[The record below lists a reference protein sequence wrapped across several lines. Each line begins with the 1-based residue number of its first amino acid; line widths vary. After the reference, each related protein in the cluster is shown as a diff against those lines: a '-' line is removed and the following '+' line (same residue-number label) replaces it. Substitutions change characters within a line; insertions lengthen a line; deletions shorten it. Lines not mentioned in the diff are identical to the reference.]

1 MDIPVDTRLDAD
13 DLGEVAGRARELAE
27 MGFDGAFTFEGPH
40 DVFVPLILAAGSG
53 ADLDL
58 MTNVAIAFPRSPV
71 HLAHQAYDLQL
82 LSKGRFRLGLG
93 SQVRAHIEK
102 RYGSQF
108 ARPVARMREVVQ
120 ATHAVLRCWE
130 TGEQLD
136 FRGEFT
142 THTLMPPTFNPGPNP
157 FGVPRIL
164 VGGLGPK
171 MVAMAAEVAD
181 GLLIH
186 PFNTDRFVH
195 DHTLP
200 AVDVGLAAG
209 GRSRADIEVV
219 AELIMACGRDDEEQA
234 RADEGARWLL
244 SFYASTPAYRPVLD
258 AHGYGDLQPELNRLT
273 KEGRWEAMPAL
284 IDDTLLDTIA
294 VRGTPAQVGA
304 GIAAR
309 CAGVA
314 DRVGFYFPY
323 RVDPSCAG
331 EILDALRAA

>member
-1 MDIPVDTRLDAD
+1 
-13 DLGEVAGRARELAE
+13 
-27 MGFDGAFTFEGPH
+27 
-40 DVFVPLILAAGSG
+40 
-53 ADLDL
+53 
-58 MTNVAIAFPRSPV
+58 
-71 HLAHQAYDLQL
+71 
-82 LSKGRFRLGLG
+82 
-93 SQVRAHIEK
+93 
-102 RYGSQF
+102 
-108 ARPVARMREVVQ
+108 
-120 ATHAVLRCWE
+120 
-130 TGEQLD
+130 
-136 FRGEFT
+136 
-142 THTLMPPTFNPGPNP
+142 MPPTFNPGPNP

-284 IDDTLLDTIA
+284 IDDSLLDTIA
-294 VRGTPAQVGA
+294 VRGTPAEVGA